1 MANGINSLLAL
12 GSLQAPGMKK
22 KKESE
27 SMFKPIDLQPINNNL
42 EPNMGGFG
50 QPLMQQPS
58 LNIQAP
64 SQLSASLQI
73 DAIGGG
79 PDQIGGAEG
88 ATTGGGYGD
97 IDIDEGSGVSGL
109 GGQGGQG
116 GQTGSMFG
124 GDEYTYTPFQTSRE
138 SLFESFYGGLQDP
151 YRSQLV
157 SATAQDSEGGQALS
171 LEELADLAG
180 FDTSKLSADDYQALQ
195 SAGIGQF
202 ANYMQGTGEKLEN
215 LQGYR
220 SMLLSQ
226 AATEGSY
233 AAEGLLGMAEEG
245 SVSGLRSG
253 RETTRGRQAR
263 KSLREAMQTQLLGG
277 EESYQSELE
286 GLRSEVVGGLR
297 EGVAGIADKVIGLNA
312 DLGTKLKD
320 YNYEFGDANNPSNSY
335 QYNPNAGNP
344 AKYNQIYSL
353 YDITPSDMQ
362 AIQTYLTEFFVN
374 NNYYPTTG
382 ALDSYIQT
390 LGYGQD
396 EE

>member
-1 MANGINSLLAL
+1 ML
-12 GSLQAPGMKK
+12 
-22 KKESE
+22 
-27 SMFKPIDLQPINNNL
+27 D
-42 EPNMGGFG
+42 
-50 QPLMQQPS
+50 
-58 LNIQAP
+58 
-64 SQLSASLQI
+64 
-73 DAIGGG
+73 
-79 PDQIGGAEG
+79 
-88 ATTGGGYGD
+88 
-97 IDIDEGSGVSGL
+97 GL
-109 GGQGGQG
+109 GDNV
-116 GQTGSMFG
+116 SMLNLTEIAKVT
-124 GDEYTYTPFQTSRE
+124 DTYRE
-138 SLFESFYGGLQDP
+138 PPRPGARLWKNSLFESFYGGLQDP

-297 EGVAGIADKVIGLNA
+297 EGLVLQI
-312 DLGTKLKD
+312 KL
-320 YNYEFGDANNPSNSY
+320 
-335 QYNPNAGNP
+335 
-344 AKYNQIYSL
+344 
-353 YDITPSDMQ
+353 
-362 AIQTYLTEFFVN
+362 
-374 NNYYPTTG
+374 
-382 ALDSYIQT
+382 LD
-390 LGYGQD
+390 
-396 EE
+396 